1 MRCSTYGGELGTRT
15 QTRRARPVGNP
26 VNMTMRDIQRLQYS
40 LLFVTTAVTPRPA
53 AAPRVL
59 TTRYDRL
66 HPEASFHLD
75 GERTTD
81 PPFKVYLASIPL
93 PLPSTG
99 LQLVSRCSSEP
110 PQGYIVRSG
119 VSAETGDGP
128 AVRAAADRG
137 TSTMGATCSTRARTG
152 LDPEARTSST
162 DSCELG
168 PRGSSATAGV
178 WTPGRDIH
186 LQADVTA
193 FRFAVCAGVQYADRV
208 SPRTITPCTNNCC
221 GHM

>member
-66 HPEASFHLD
+66 HPEASSHLD

-99 LQLVSRCSSEP
+99 LLLVSRTATGIYSS
-110 PQGYIVRSG
+110 VRSVSRDRRRPGRTRGGGPGNEYHGSNVLNASTDRARPGGSHVQHRFLRAWTQGEQRNGRGMDTRSRHPPAGGRHG
-119 VSAETGDGP
+119 VSLRGLRRRT
-128 AVRAAADRG
+128 VRRP
-137 TSTMGATCSTRARTG
+137 S
-152 LDPEARTSST
+152 E
-162 DSCELG
+162 
-168 PRGSSATAGV
+168 SAYNY
-178 WTPGRDIH
+178 P
-186 LQADVTA
+186 L
-193 FRFAVCAGVQYADRV
+193 YK
-208 SPRTITPCTNNCC
+208 
-221 GHM
+221 